1 MGARFPA
8 FVAMLILLVGF
19 AACGP
24 TDPHEKILDERALW
38 QVSLLDWVVLEDGT
52 LSLGTRV
59 SGPPRSRLRQLT
71 VRLVLEDA
79 SGNAIGHEWQTLD
92 ISGIQRGGPA
102 DITLRV
108 PTSLT
113 GVEGIGID
121 PVLAPSPEEIPYV
134 AELSP

>member
-24 TDPHEKILDERALW
+24 TDPHEKILEERALW
-38 QVSLLDWVVLEDGT
+38 QVNLLDWVVLDDGT

-59 SGPPRSRLRQLT
+59 SGPPSSSLRQLT
-71 VRLVLEDA
+71 VRLVLQDA
-79 SGNAIGHEWQTLD
+79 SGNAIGHEWHTLD
-92 ISGIQRGGPA
+92 ISGIQRGGPE

-121 PVLAPSPEEIPYV
+121 PVLAPTPEEISHIS
-134 AELSP
+134 ELAP